1 MKTIQLA
8 HGSGG
13 KKMYELI
20 KETILA
26 QLGINTDNGLDDA
39 AELHVE
45 TSRLA
50 FTTDS
55 FVVKPLFFSG
65 GNIGS
70 LAVSGTV
77 NDLLMKGAT
86 PKHLSLGLI
95 IEEGFAL
102 EDLNTILKDIKKH
115 CDYAGVTIVTGDT
128 KVVGKG
134 EADGIF
140 INTSG
145 VGEILPETNIKGSNA
160 KPGQA
165 VIVSGTMGEHGV
177 AVMAKRNELD
187 LEGNITSDA
196 MPLTKTVLPL
206 LAKFAPSV
214 HVLRDPTRG
223 GVATTLNEIALDS
236 HVEISIQESELPVSP
251 HVQAVSDLLG
261 FDPLYLPC
269 EGRFLAIVDGDK
281 ANEIVAFINAQDQ
294 NNKAC
299 IIGTVEKTAT
309 TGGVM
314 LTTLTGGKRVLDL
327 PVGELLPR
335 IC

>member
-20 KETILA
+20 KNTILA
-26 QLGINTDNGLDDA
+26 ELGINTDKGLDDA

-77 NDLLMKGAT
+77 NDLLMKGAV
-86 PKHLSLGLI
+86 PKYLSLGLI

-115 CDYAGVTIVTGDT
+115 CDHAGVTIVTGDT

-140 INTSG
+140 INTTG
-145 VGEILPETNIKGSNA
+145 VGEIIPDTHIKGSNA

-165 VIVSGTMGEHGV
+165 VIVSGTIGEHGV
-177 AVMAKRNELD
+177 AVMAKRNELE
-187 LEGNITSDA
+187 LQGNIKSDA
-196 MPLTKTVLPL
+196 MPLTNTVLPL
-206 LAKFAPSV
+206 LETFGASV
-214 HVLRDPTRG
+214 QVLRDPTRG

-236 HVEISIQESELPVSP
+236 HVEITIDEAVLPVSP

-269 EGRFLAIVDGDK
+269 EGRFLALVDGNK
-281 ANEIVAFINAQDQ
+281 ADDILNFLNKQDPT
-294 NNKAC
+294 NKAC
-299 IIGTVEKTAT
+299 IIGTVDKETT